1 MASVRKVLRQFHR
14 HGEIFTTRRLDY
26 FIFFFQYTMHF
37 LLNHPELKG
46 DICDTLKARQHDPEE
61 TVRYEVVMAIVSVSK
76 KDMQVV
82 AESEELLNFVKERT
96 LDKKFKIRKEAI
108 SGKNY
113 FFSNLFLQFSTSQLV
128 SGIDFLVVPM

>member
-1 MASVRKVLRQFHR
+1 
-14 HGEIFTTRRLDY
+14 
-26 FIFFFQYTMHF
+26 MHF

-108 SGKNY
+108 SGKNN
-113 FFSNLFLQFSTSQLV
+113 FFYLTCSCSFLHPNLFLLLTF
-128 SGIDFLVVPM
+128 

>member
-1 MASVRKVLRQFHR
+1 
-14 HGEIFTTRRLDY
+14 
-26 FIFFFQYTMHF
+26 MHF

-108 SGKNY
+108 SGNKIYMY
-113 FFSNLFLQFSTSQLV
+113 FKSHALSYCRSNTIWKWFKRQNSVMKRSFFFLGQSDCR
-128 SGIDFLVVPM
+128 I

>member
-1 MASVRKVLRQFHR
+1 MA
-14 HGEIFTTRRLDY
+14 
-26 FIFFFQYTMHF
+26 
-37 LLNHPELKG
+37 ELKG

-108 SGKNY
+108 SGNKIYRHSSYNAVLLY
-113 FFSNLFLQFSTSQLV
+113 RGIPSNVVFS
-128 SGIDFLVVPM
+128 

>member
-1 MASVRKVLRQFHR
+1 
-14 HGEIFTTRRLDY
+14 
-26 FIFFFQYTMHF
+26 MHF

-113 FFSNLFLQFSTSQLV
+113 FFYLTCSCSFLH
-128 SGIDFLVVPM
+128 PN

>member
-1 MASVRKVLRQFHR
+1 M
-14 HGEIFTTRRLDY
+14 
-26 FIFFFQYTMHF
+26 
-37 LLNHPELKG
+37 KG

-113 FFSNLFLQFSTSQLV
+113 FLSNLFL
-128 SGIDFLVVPM
+128 